1 MLGLSKNEG
10 GWRPLR
16 SSSLNWD
23 DTGTTLA
30 IGCMVYLEV
39 PRILE
44 LDGLDTLSEGGTKA
58 TLTWWW
64 EIWRLECTGR

>member
-1 MLGLSKNEG
+1 MLPKNED

-16 SSSLNWD
+16 SASLNWGGI
-23 DTGTTLA
+23 GTILA

-44 LDGLDTLSEGGTKA
+44 LDGLDTLSEDSTKV
-58 TLTWWW
+58 TL
-64 EIWRLECTGR
+64 IW